1 MKGKKSLQ
9 ALMGILLAA
18 SVLLVTCVACG
29 GEEPETAPPTPAA
42 TATPSA
48 SEHLDTGLDYLEQ
61 GEPEQARAEFEE
73 AIRLDP
79 GYALAH
85 YNLGRIYYQQG
96 ELDRAEAAF
105 KEAIEN
111 DPELAAAHTNLGV
124 VYADQGRYAEAIA
137 EYETAIELDPDD
149 GMAHYN
155 LARSYYDLDQ
165 LDAALAEYQEAIR
178 IDPEN
183 ADAHYNLARIYYQQD
198 NLDQALA
205 AWQRSA
211 ELEPGDSMSYNNIG
225 RVYFDQGRLEEAVDA
240 LNQAIELDPANPL
253 PHFNLA
259 LTYRELGQVDEAIAE
274 FEAYLDVIPSDDP
287 NREIVEQAI
296 AELSGAAEGGT
307 IEIQS
312 PAGGYRLLYPEG
324 MVADQEGPRVN
335 VAASETALDAVF
347 NGAIEQAIQEGPI
360 VMVESMPLGDLLA
373 GLDLDEAAE
382 PTDILEAVA
391 ESLGADT
398 GEILTGTVN
407 EYPAALAGITGRQGE
422 TDYQGILV
430 FTSLEERGIALTS
443 ISIPDQ
449 WSAFE
454 PTFLAILDT
463 IRFFE
468 PEE

>member
-1 MKGKKSLQ
+1 MKGKKSFQ
-9 ALMGILLAA
+9 ALMDILLAA

-29 GEEPETAPPTPAA
+29 GEAPETAPPTPAA

-61 GEPEQARAEFEE
+61 EEPEQARAEFEE
-73 AIRLDP
+73 ALRLDP

-85 YNLGRIYYQQG
+85 YNLGRVHYQQG
-96 ELDRAEAAF
+96 ELDLAEAAF

-149 GMAHYN
+149 DMAHYN
-155 LARSYYDLDQ
+155 LAGSYYDQGQ

-183 ADAHYNLARIYYQQD
+183 ADAHHNLARIHYEQGD
-198 NLDQALA
+198 LDQALA
-205 AWQRSA
+205 EWQRSA
-211 ELEPGDSMSYNNIG
+211 ELEPEDSMTYNNIG
-225 RVYFDQGRLEEAVDA
+225 RVYLDQGRLDEAADA
-240 LNQAIELDPANPL
+240 LNQAIELDPDNAL

-259 LTYRELGQVDEAIAE
+259 LVYRDLGQMDEAIAQLE
-274 FEAYLDVIPSDDP
+274 VYLDIIPPDDP

-296 AELSGAAEGGT
+296 AEFRGTAEDGT
-307 IEIQS
+307 TEIEN
-312 PAGGYRLLYPEG
+312 ATGGYSLLYPEG
-324 MVADQEGPRVN
+324 MVAEQEGTRVN
-335 VAASETALDAVF
+335 IAASQAGLDAVST
-347 NGAIEQAIQEGPI
+347 GAIDQAIQDGPI
-360 VMVESMPLGDLLA
+360 VMADSTPLDDLLA
-373 GLDLDEAAE
+373 SLDLDEAAE
-382 PTDILEAVA
+382 PADILEAVA
-391 ESLGADT
+391 ESLEADT

-407 EYPAALAGITGRQGE
+407 DYPAALAGITGRQGE

-430 FTSLEERGIALTS
+430 FTSVEERGIALTS
-443 ISIPDQ
+443 ISTPDQ

-454 PTFLAILDT
+454 PTFTDILDT

-468 PEE
+468 PE

>member
-1 MKGKKSLQ
+1 MKGKKSFQ

-29 GEEPETAPPTPAA
+29 GEEPDTATPTPAA

-48 SEHLDTGLDYLEQ
+48 SEHLDMGLDYLEQ
-61 GEPEQARAEFEE
+61 ERPEQARAEFEE

-85 YNLGRIYYQQG
+85 YNLGRIHYQQG
-96 ELDRAEAAF
+96 ELDLAQAAF
-105 KEAIEN
+105 EEAIEN

-149 GMAHYN
+149 DMAHYN
-155 LARSYYDLDQ
+155 LAGTYYDQGQ
-165 LDAALAEYQEAIR
+165 LDAALAEYQEAVR
-178 IDPEN
+178 IEPEN
-183 ADAHYNLARIYYQQD
+183 ADAHYNLARIYYQQGY
-198 NLDQALA
+198 LDQALA
-205 AWQRSA
+205 EWQRTA
-211 ELEPGDSMSYNNIG
+211 ELEPEDSVTYNNIG
-225 RVYFDQGRLEEAVDA
+225 RVYFDQGRLAEAVDA
-240 LNQAIELDPANPL
+240 LNQAIELDPYNPL

-259 LTYRELGQVDEAIAE
+259 LVYRELGQVDEAIAE

-296 AELSGAAEGGT
+296 AELGGGAEGGT
-307 IEIQS
+307 IEIENA
-312 PAGGYRLLYPEG
+312 AGGYSLLYPES
-324 MVADQEGPRVN
+324 MVADQEGARVN
-335 VAASETALDAVF
+335 VAANQAALDAVF
-347 NGAIEQAIQEGPI
+347 DGAIEQAIQEGPI
-360 VMVESMPLGDLLA
+360 LMVESIPLGDLLA
-373 GLDLDEAAE
+373 GLDLGEAAE
-382 PTDILEAVA
+382 PADILEAVA

-407 EYPAALAGITGRQGE
+407 DYPAALAGITGRQGE

-430 FTSLEERGIALTS
+430 FTSVEDRGIALTS
-443 ISIPDQ
+443 ISTPDQ

-454 PTFLAILDT
+454 PTFMAILDT

-468 PEE
+468 PE